1 MEVSEGQVSEGVGVV
16 KFSEPEPCTE
26 GQDKDE
32 SVTVGVT
39 FLSGPLPFG

>member
-1 MEVSEGQVSEGVGVV
+1 VSEGEVSEGVGGV
-16 KFSEPEPCTE
+16 FSEPEPCTD

-39 FLSGPLPFG
+39 FFFLSGPLPFG